1 MRFDDPTHSPCPPSA
16 CIGLNARPCRYP
28 KPKKCRRRCFRVMGG
43 LRRVGLRHFSERR
56 HYCTYLFKQSYLR
69 SIMLKAI
76 FFGSV
81 GTLAETSELQCKAF
95 NKAFDEAGLDWF
107 WHPNEYRELLREP
120 GGVKRIMSE
129 ANRRKQSVDAET
141 IHALKVAHFRDLVAT
156 QGLLPRPGVLETL
169 GWARTEGLTVSWV
182 TTTGRDTI
190 DLILMGLRDSITAS
204 SFSFIH
210 DTSEVRLPKP
220 APDIYHRALQQAG
233 VGMDEAGLLP
243 KKWSTF

>member
-1 MRFDDPTHSPCPPSA
+1 
-16 CIGLNARPCRYP
+16 
-28 KPKKCRRRCFRVMGG
+28 
-43 LRRVGLRHFSERR
+43 
-56 HYCTYLFKQSYLR
+56 
-69 SIMLKAI
+69 MLKAI

-129 ANRRKQSVDAET
+129 ANRRKQSVDAER

-233 VGMDEAGLLP
+233 VGMDEAIAIEDTPESAISALSAGIKTFGFPGWATAERPFRQGVQTLDVLSAAALLAR
-243 KKWSTF
+243 

>member
-1 MRFDDPTHSPCPPSA
+1 
-16 CIGLNARPCRYP
+16 
-28 KPKKCRRRCFRVMGG
+28 
-43 LRRVGLRHFSERR
+43 
-56 HYCTYLFKQSYLR
+56 
-69 SIMLKAI
+69 MLKAI

-129 ANRRKQSVDAET
+129 ANRRKQSVDAER

-169 GWARTEGLTVSWV
+169 GWARTEGLIVSWV

-233 VGMDEAGLLP
+233 VGMDEAIAIEDTPESAISALSAGIKTFGFPGWATAERPFRQGVQTLDVLSAAALLAR
-243 KKWSTF
+243 

>member
-1 MRFDDPTHSPCPPSA
+1 
-16 CIGLNARPCRYP
+16 
-28 KPKKCRRRCFRVMGG
+28 
-43 LRRVGLRHFSERR
+43 
-56 HYCTYLFKQSYLR
+56 
-69 SIMLKAI
+69 MLKAI

-129 ANRRKQSVDAET
+129 ANRRKQSVDAER

-182 TTTGRDTI
+182 TTTGRGTI

-210 DTSEVRLPKP
+210 DTSEVSLPKP

-233 VGMDEAGLLP
+233 VGMDEAIAIEDTPESAISALSAGIKTFGFPGWATAERPFRQGVQTLDVLSAAALLAH
-243 KKWSTF
+243 

>member
-1 MRFDDPTHSPCPPSA
+1 
-16 CIGLNARPCRYP
+16 
-28 KPKKCRRRCFRVMGG
+28 
-43 LRRVGLRHFSERR
+43 
-56 HYCTYLFKQSYLR
+56 
-69 SIMLKAI
+69 MLKAI

-129 ANRRKQSVDAET
+129 ANRRKQSVDAER

-169 GWARTEGLTVSWV
+169 GWARTEGLIVSWV

-233 VGMDEAGLLP
+233 VGMDEAIAIEDTPESAMSALSAGIKTFGFPGWATAERPFRQGVQTLDVLSAAALLAH
-243 KKWSTF
+243 

>member
-1 MRFDDPTHSPCPPSA
+1 
-16 CIGLNARPCRYP
+16 
-28 KPKKCRRRCFRVMGG
+28 
-43 LRRVGLRHFSERR
+43 
-56 HYCTYLFKQSYLR
+56 
-69 SIMLKAI
+69 MLKAI

-129 ANRRKQSVDAET
+129 ANRRKQSVDAER

-190 DLILMGLRDSITAS
+190 DLILMGLRNSLSAS
-204 SFSFIH
+204 SFRFIL
-210 DTSEVRLPKP
+210 DATAVKLPKP
-220 APDIYHRALQQAG
+220 APDIYRHALKRAGIGPDHAIAIEDTPESANAALSAG
-233 VGMDEAGLLP
+233 IKTVAFPGWAAAERRFPQGVKSLDVLSADALL
-243 KKWSTF
+243 SY

>member
-1 MRFDDPTHSPCPPSA
+1 
-16 CIGLNARPCRYP
+16 
-28 KPKKCRRRCFRVMGG
+28 
-43 LRRVGLRHFSERR
+43 
-56 HYCTYLFKQSYLR
+56 
-69 SIMLKAI
+69 MLKAI

-129 ANRRKQSVDAET
+129 ANRRKQSVDAER

-169 GWARTEGLTVSWV
+169 GWARTEGLIVSWV

-233 VGMDEAGLLP
+233 VGMDEAIAIEDTPESAISALSAGIKTFGFPGWATAERPFRQGVQTLDVLSAAALLAH
-243 KKWSTF
+243 